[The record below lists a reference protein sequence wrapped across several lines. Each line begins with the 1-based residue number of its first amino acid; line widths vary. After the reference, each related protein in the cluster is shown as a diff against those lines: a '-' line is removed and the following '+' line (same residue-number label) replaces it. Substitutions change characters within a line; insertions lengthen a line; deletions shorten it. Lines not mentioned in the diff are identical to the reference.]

1 MSQTE
6 AQANSEDR
14 NPSIERA
21 GKHKW
26 GYNISQVDDFLD
38 RTHDMYEAATP
49 VLTQEY
55 IQLASFDLEKNGY
68 VISQVDAAL
77 IRLEKAV
84 VDRRT
89 QYSLQTEGEDQWQ
102 KNLLALA
109 RTLQERAEAQPKHR
123 FSRGERR
130 QPSYTIRQVDQIVS
144 QAWTNICDRL
154 GIRTSA
160 EPAAGAQEIT
170 ASRVSNVIFTQSKG
184 HRGYSEAS
192 VDAYLN
198 RCVQVLTRVESYER
212 VTGQPL
218 QPFAMNEGPS
228 LPLSQPQSQAQS
240 QPQFESQS
248 QFSPVTDP
256 AASASQASHLA
267 SLVTP
272 IAQENDDRD
281 RFTSNQPNGSA
292 SSTSPDSVSE
302 TAPFSPLT
310 DVEIPSSV
318 AHTAPAQATASAP
331 AQATPLPTAGTPTTP
346 AQQAHTATPS
356 FAEQNVQQPQQLQQP
371 TSSAAP
377 AQPMSVETDL
387 QPVDNQQAN
396 ARAYRPV
403 DLQNGSANV
412 QAHTSDGEGY
422 LSSILN
428 SSVTATGSFEI
439 PDLTFPDHY
448 GSAQS
453 GANTNANPGAS
464 NPQEPNGHRDSGAD
478 RQQGDQQE

>member
-68 VISQVDAAL
+68 VISQVDTAL

-228 LPLSQPQSQAQS
+228 LPLSQPQ
-240 QPQFESQS
+240 FESQS

-318 AHTAPAQATASAP
+318 AHTAPAQ
-331 AQATPLPTAGTPTTP
+331 
-346 AQQAHTATPS
+346 QAHTATPS

-396 ARAYRPV
+396 AQAYRPV